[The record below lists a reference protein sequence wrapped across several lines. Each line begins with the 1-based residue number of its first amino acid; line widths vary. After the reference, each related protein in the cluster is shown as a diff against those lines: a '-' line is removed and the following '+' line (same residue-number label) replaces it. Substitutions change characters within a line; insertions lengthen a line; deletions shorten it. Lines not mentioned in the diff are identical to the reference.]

1 MSQENFEFTK
11 KLIDDIDSKFEQL
24 LVQAIKDFREN
35 KLKESEHICRAVINY
50 RPNWYNAVHLLGVV
64 ILGKEVNEYNNV
76 EALKWLKAAQKIQ
89 SNDSNLYTNLGM
101 VYHRLKKTDQ
111 ALSCY
116 NEAIR
121 INSDNTAAFNNRGN
135 VYGEL
140 RKYEEAIEDYT
151 KVISLDPENIN
162 AHTARASAYQ
172 HQGKREEAVE
182 AFLAL
187 SKIKPNCADTHWSIA
202 LPLLSQGRLTEGFL
216 SYEYRLK
223 TKNGLRDHEKR
234 CYSSKDYNV
243 PKWDISMP
251 IEGKTIYV
259 SSEQGLG
266 DCLQFCRYI
275 IKLHELGAKIIF
287 EVHHPLIHIL
297 ESLKPYAQLVT
308 TNSDIP
314 KHDYHCHMMS
324 LAYAFKTTLDTIPAP
339 VPYIFA
345 EESRIAKWRNY
356 IGDEGFKIAIC
367 WQGSNSAVDHNRS
380 FPVTMFKEISQ
391 LKGVRLISL
400 QRNYGSEQLN
410 DLPED
415 MVIETLPDDFDG
427 KDAAFLDS
435 AAVMKCVDLVITS
448 DTALSHLAG
457 ALGVKTFTA
466 LKHIPDW
473 RWLLD
478 RSDSPWYPNHKLFR
492 QKEELNWESIFKDIT
507 DEVAALL

>member
-1 MSQENFEFTK
+1 VTDETFNLTRI
-11 KLIDDIDSKFEQL
+11 LIDDIHNKFEQL
-24 LVQAIKDFREN
+24 LKEAIRAFKEN
-35 KLKESEHICRAVINY
+35 KLKESEHICRNIINY

-64 ILGKEVNEYNNV
+64 ILGKEVNEWNNA
-76 EALKWLKAAQKIQ
+76 EALKWLKAAQRIQ

-116 NEAIR
+116 AEAIR
-121 INSDNTAAFNNRGN
+121 LNEKNSAALNNRGN
-135 VYGEL
+135 IYGEL
-140 RKYEEAIEDYT
+140 RKYEEAIADYT
-151 KVISLDPENIN
+151 QVISIEPDNIN
-162 AHTARASAYQ
+162 AHTARANIYQ
-172 HQGKREEAVE
+172 SQNRREEAVE

-187 SKIKPNCADTHWSIA
+187 TKLKPDCADTHWSIA
-202 LPLLSQGRLTEGFL
+202 LPLLAQGRLEEGFH

-223 TKNGLRDHEKR
+223 NKNGIRDHADRIYAKPE
-234 CYSSKDYNV
+234 YSK

-275 IKLHELGAKIIF
+275 IKLHELGAKVIF
-287 EVHHPLIHIL
+287 EVHPPLLPIMQN
-297 ESLKPYAQLVT
+297 LKQYAQIVAT
-308 TNSDIP
+308 KSDIP
-314 KHDYHCHMMS
+314 DHDYYCHMMS
-324 LAYAFKTTLDTIPAP
+324 LGYAFKTTLDTIPAP
-339 VPYIFA
+339 VPYLFA

-356 IGDEGFKIAIC
+356 LGTEGFKIAIC
-367 WQGSNSAVDHNRS
+367 WQGSNSLVDHNRS
-380 FPVTMFKEISQ
+380 FPVTMFKQISE
-391 LKGVRLISL
+391 LEGVRLISL
-400 QRNYGSEQLN
+400 QRNYGAEQLD
-410 DLPED
+410 DLPEG
-415 MVIETLPDDFDG
+415 MTVETLPEDFDG

-457 ALGVKTFTA
+457 AMGVKTFTA
-466 LKHIPDW
+466 LKHLPDW

-492 QKEELNWESIFKDIT
+492 QKEEKDWESVFKEIT